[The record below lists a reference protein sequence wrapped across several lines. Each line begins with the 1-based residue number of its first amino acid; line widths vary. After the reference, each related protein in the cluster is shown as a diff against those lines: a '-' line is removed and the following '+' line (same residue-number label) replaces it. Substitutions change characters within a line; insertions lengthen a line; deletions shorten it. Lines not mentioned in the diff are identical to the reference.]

1 MPEEEKPLRTI
12 TECAARCGT
21 AVLARTDNRAYL
33 CRRCWC
39 RLFSTLFETIRFA
52 PEPLF
57 KVEITHHDPSEETR
71 VAHDAA

>member
-12 TECAARCGT
+12 AECAARCGT
-21 AVLARTDNRAYL
+21 PVLARTDNRAYL

-39 RLFSTLFETIRFA
+39 RLFSTLFETLRSA

-57 KVEITHHDPSEETR
+57 AVEITRRDSPDETR
-71 VAHDAA
+71 VA